1 MLSASSRETA
11 LCVEQLFNAL
21 CVQELLRLG
30 AGRAASIS
38 GTHVVCNVLPHS
50 GLQGPRARRRHGG
63 KGVRSKMAVPPSALV
78 AMATARPRPGA
89 EVTARSGRHEAG
101 CGRDVPGGSRPLRG
115 PG

>member
-38 GTHVVCNVLPHS
+38 GTHVVCNAMPHS
-50 GLQGPRARRRHGG
+50 GLQGRRARRRHGD
-63 KGVRSKMAVPPSALV
+63 KGVRSKMAVPPFRSGGHGNGA
-78 AMATARPRPGA
+78 APPGGGSDGA
-89 EVTARSGRHEAG
+89 E
-101 CGRDVPGGSRPLRG
+101 RP
-115 PG
+115 P